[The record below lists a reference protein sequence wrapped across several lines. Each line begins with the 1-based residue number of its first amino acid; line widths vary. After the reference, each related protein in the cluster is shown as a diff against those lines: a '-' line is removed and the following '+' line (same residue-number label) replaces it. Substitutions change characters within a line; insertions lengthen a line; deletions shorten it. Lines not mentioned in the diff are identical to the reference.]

1 MSRHR
6 GDALALLLILAA
18 AAGMRLARIDIVEY
32 FHDDAMLA
40 SLALDMTRGGEFP
53 LVGILSSTGIPNSPA
68 SVYMLALPFSLSSD
82 PRFAIHFVMLL
93 NVFGVGLLWLLS
105 RIHVGRKI
113 AFFAA
118 LLYAVNPWAVLFSRK
133 LWAQELHTPLILL
146 GMILLLHGC
155 WKEASNRGLQRGHR
169 LAQALSLPLLCFGMQ
184 MHFAAFSL
192 LPAILFVIW
201 HGRRRIAPAALAT
214 GLALS
219 LLVTLPY
226 FAGLAETLEADPARI
241 SDALDRS
248 SARGISLNADALSQV
263 WRLVT
268 GTALESW
275 MAPDQ
280 SFEMARSLPPGWRL
294 CFLAVLALVAS
305 LAVRERRRF
314 AICLTLWAFA
324 PLLPLSFSFTPAY
337 IHYFIPSLP
346 ALALSIGIGFV
357 ALLQRASRRWM
368 RIALW
373 TCFAVVVAL
382 QALQWSAALEYVSRR
397 HIRYPGFTTPL
408 ADLLP
413 LRDHLRQADDVLV
426 VSHGMAWDLHH
437 EVAVWETLLRQ
448 DVACVRT
455 IAPDGYAVFPDHAF
469 IALVAPDAPE
479 GDLAELYATEA
490 PISFPTRIG
499 GKNYVAHQWD
509 TAPEWQSSQITP
521 IDAAQFAN
529 GVVLTGYALEN
540 DEALLEW
547 RLPAAQPGEDFQYS
561 AQLYDAAGERLAQWD
576 ARFWHGRHFCENDR
590 LLTWGPLPFHDAAT
604 TLKVALYKLGKGAAS
619 GQFFNAAVLDERGN
633 PKSHSLDI
641 TLPRR

>member
-305 LAVRERRRF
+305 LAVRERQALRHLFDALGIRASFAPVIQLHACIHPLFHPILAGAGALDWHRFCGAAAARVASLDADCALDLLRSCRRPSSIAMVSGRSNMSAGGIF
-314 AICLTLWAFA
+314 AI
-324 PLLPLSFSFTPAY
+324 
-337 IHYFIPSLP
+337 
-346 ALALSIGIGFV
+346 
-357 ALLQRASRRWM
+357 
-368 RIALW
+368 
-373 TCFAVVVAL
+373 
-382 QALQWSAALEYVSRR
+382 
-397 HIRYPGFTTPL
+397 PGFTTPL

-576 ARFWHGRHFCENDR
+576 AA
-590 LLTWGPLPFHDAAT
+590 LLAWTPF
-604 TLKVALYKLGKGAAS
+604 LRK
-619 GQFFNAAVLDERGN
+619 
-633 PKSHSLDI
+633 
-641 TLPRR
+641 